1 MELIAIQF
9 LSVRVPSGRIVTLH
23 TGNRVE
29 LDAADAQ
36 YLLAE
41 YPDRVRVESAPAE
54 SAPAPVTFVG
64 DTTAAE
70 TDTDTDTDASDTD
83 APKAKRKPTKK

>member
-9 LSVRVPSGRIVTLH
+9 LSVRVPSGQIVTLH

-41 YPDRVRVESAPAE
+41 YPDRVRAE
-54 SAPAPVTFVG
+54 GAPAPVAEPVAQDAPADVST
-64 DTTAAE
+64 DTTDE
-70 TDTDTDTDASDTD
+70 TDTD

>member
-29 LDAADAQ
+29 LDEADAQ

-41 YPDRVRVESAPAE
+41 YPDRVRAEHAPQAE
-54 SAPAPVTFVG
+54 P
-64 DTTAAE
+64 AAE
-70 TDTDTDTDASDTD
+70 MSADNLADTDASPETDADTD

>member
-29 LDAADAQ
+29 LDEADAQ

-41 YPDRVRVESAPAE
+41 YPDRVRVEGAPAE
-54 SAPAPVTFVG
+54 SAPAPVTQ
-64 DTTAAE
+64 DAPAADAE
-70 TDTDTDTDASDTD
+70 TETDTD